1 MTTERYYNKNNKMVK
16 NIRYNK
22 VYVNSINKQ
31 LLFAPL
37 GVLNM
42 PLKVLLNQFD
52 KSEKWSVDPARK
64 PMSW

>member
-64 PMSW
+64 PMS